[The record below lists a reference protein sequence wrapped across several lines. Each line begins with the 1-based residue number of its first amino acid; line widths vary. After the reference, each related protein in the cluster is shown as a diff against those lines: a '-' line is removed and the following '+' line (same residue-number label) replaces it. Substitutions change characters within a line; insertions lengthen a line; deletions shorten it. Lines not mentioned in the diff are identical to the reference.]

1 MIWVVHIM
9 STEITVV
16 IAIIVAVFMGL
27 NIGGNNAAAAMGAAY
42 GAKVRTKYQAV
53 LLIGVFSLLG
63 AVFSGGAVIKTLGT
77 GILPSGT
84 ILLNGAIVAVAA
96 AGITVFLANI
106 LRIPIS
112 TSQAAVGSVVG
123 IGLFYGSSKLNF
135 PLLGYILSWWVITP
149 LLAWLLAYLMGK
161 YLYTDILVWM
171 ADHTDSEASIK
182 KTLNIMLTISGC
194 YVAYS
199 AGANNAANAVGPF
212 VGAGLM
218 NPVWGAALGG
228 IAIGFGALLM
238 GGRVLD
244 TVGKEITELCIIRA
258 TFVEFTSAILVHL
271 ASILGVPVSLG
282 EIVAAGVIGIGCA
295 NSGMHLIKG
304 EVVKKI
310 IISWFVSPILACVAA
325 FGLMNLI
332 QML

>member
-1 MIWVVHIM
+1 MIIVQVV
-9 STEITVV
+9 
-16 IAIIVAVFMGL
+16 AFLVAVFMGL

-53 LLIGVFSLLG
+53 LLIGIFSLLG
-63 AVFSGGAVIKTLGT
+63 AIFSGGEVIKTLGS
-77 GILPSGT
+77 GILPPGT
-84 ILLNGAIVAVAA
+84 ILLNGAIVAVGA
-96 AGITVFLANI
+96 AGITVFLANV

-123 IGLFYGSSKLNF
+123 IGFFYGFSKLNI
-135 PLLGYILSWWVITP
+135 PLLGYIVSWWVVTP
-149 LLAWLLAYLMGK
+149 FLAWLLAYLMGK
-161 YLYTDILVWM
+161 YLYTDILVWL
-171 ADHTDSEASIK
+171 ADHSSSDASIK
-182 KTLNIMLTISGC
+182 KLLNVLLTISGC

-212 VGAGLM
+212 VGSGLID
-218 NPVWGAALGG
+218 PVWGAVLGG
-228 IAIGFGALLM
+228 ITIGFGALLM

-258 TFVEFTSAILVHL
+258 TFVEFTSAIIVHL

-282 EIVAAGVIGIGCA
+282 EIVAAGIIGIGCA
-295 NSGMHLIKG
+295 NSGMHLVKG

-310 IISWFVSPILACVAA
+310 MIAWVVSPLLAGMIA
-325 FGLMNLI
+325 FALMNLI
-332 QML
+332 QIF

>member
-1 MIWVVHIM
+1 MIIVQVV
-9 STEITVV
+9 
-16 IAIIVAVFMGL
+16 AYLVAVFMGL

-63 AVFSGGAVIKTLGT
+63 AIFSGGAVIKTLGS
-77 GILPSGT
+77 GILPPGT
-84 ILLNGAIVAVAA
+84 ILLNGAIVAVGA
-96 AGITVFLANI
+96 AGITVFLANL

-123 IGLFYGSSKLNF
+123 IGLFYGFSKLNLN
-135 PLLGYILSWWVITP
+135 LLGYIVSWWVLTP

-161 YLYTDILVWM
+161 YLYTDVLVWL
-171 ADHTDSEASIK
+171 ADHSDSEATIRK
-182 KTLNIMLTISGC
+182 VLNVLLTISGC

-199 AGANNAANAVGPF
+199 AGANNAGNAVGPF
-212 VGAGLM
+212 VGAGLID
-218 NPVWGAALGG
+218 PLWGSILAG

-258 TFVEFTSAILVHL
+258 TFVELTAAILVHL

-295 NSGMHLIKG
+295 NSGMHIVRG

-310 IISWFVSPILACVAA
+310 LMAWIISPLLAGGVA
-325 FGLMNLI
+325 FTLMNLI
-332 QML
+332 QVF